1 MTVSVSLPYHKSALE
16 LSVPRKNLRG
26 LLVPAKMPPLDLSEE
41 EMVLGALENPIGSPK
56 LRHLTEGKAR
66 VTLITSDH
74 TRAVPSHITLPLL
87 LREIRRG
94 NPEAEITILI
104 ATGLHR
110 ETTREEI
117 ASRFGREI
125 AETERIVVHNV
136 ERTHEM
142 VPIGQL
148 PSGCPCS
155 INRLAVEAD
164 LLVCEGFIEPHF
176 FAGFSGGRKSIL
188 PGISS
193 RETVNAN
200 HSARAIAHPLAK
212 TGILE
217 GNPIHEDMIYAAR
230 AAGVDF
236 ILNVLQ
242 DEEKKIIHAVAGDV
256 EKAHKEGCRKV
267 WELCGTP
274 PVMADIVVTSNGG
287 YPLDQNLYQAPK
299 SIATAKECAN
309 PGGIIVAVAA
319 CAEGM
324 GGENFERLMLMES
337 PRKMMDYLLSLSDE
351 ETISEQW
358 CNQIFAKIMLEHQVI
373 LVSELD
379 PEVLRKMGFL
389 PAKTPRE
396 ALDLA
401 FQIKGANASVTVI
414 PDGVAVIVGDS
425 QNS

>member
-1 MTVSVSLPYHKSALE
+1 MTVSVSFPYHKSSLE
-16 LSVPRKNLRG
+16 LEVPRKNLKA
-26 LLVPAKMPPLDLSEE
+26 LLVPKKMPPRRQAEE
-41 EMVLGALENPIGSPK
+41 QMVLDALENPMGSPK
-56 LRHLTEGKAR
+56 LRYLAVGKDK

-74 TRAVPSHITLPLL
+74 TRAVPSHITLPIL
-87 LREIRRG
+87 LREIRAG
-94 NPEAEITILI
+94 NPDATITILV

-110 ETTREEI
+110 ETTPEEI
-117 ASRFGREI
+117 LQRFGKEV
-125 AETERIVVHNV
+125 AEKERIVVHNV

-212 TGILE
+212 TGVLS
-217 GNPIHEDMIYAAR
+217 GNPIHEDMVYAAR

-256 EKAHKEGCRKV
+256 EKAHLEGCRKV

-274 PVMADIVVTSNGG
+274 PVMGDIVITSNGG

-299 SIATAKECAN
+299 SIATARECAN
-309 PGGIIVAVAA
+309 PGGVIIAVAA

-324 GGENFERLMLMES
+324 GGENFERLMLMGS

-358 CNQIFAKIMLEHQVI
+358 CNQIFAKIMLDHQII

-379 PEVLRKMGFL
+379 PEILRKMGFL

-401 FQIKGANASVTVI
+401 FQIKGADASVTVI

-425 QNS
+425 QI

>member
-1 MTVSVSLPYHKSALE
+1 MTVSVSFPYHKSSLE
-16 LSVPRKNLRG
+16 LEVPRKNLKA
-26 LLVPAKMPPLDLSEE
+26 LLVPKKMPPRRQTEE
-41 EMVLGALENPIGSPK
+41 QMVLDALENPLGTPK
-56 LRHLTEGKAR
+56 LRHLAADKTKI
-66 VTLITSDH
+66 TLITSDH
-74 TRAVPSHITLPLL
+74 TRAVPSHITLPIL
-87 LREIRRG
+87 LREIRAG
-94 NPEAEITILI
+94 NPDATITILI

-117 ASRFGREI
+117 LQRFGREI
-125 AETERIVVHNV
+125 AEKERIVVHNV

-212 TGILE
+212 TGVLS
-217 GNPIHEDMIYAAR
+217 GNPIHEDMVYAAR
-230 AAGVDF
+230 EAGVDF

-256 EKAHKEGCRKV
+256 EKAHLEGCRKV

-274 PVMADIVVTSNGG
+274 PATADIVMTSNGG

-299 SIATAKECAN
+299 SIATARECAN
-309 PGGIIVAVAA
+309 PGGIIIAVAA

-324 GGENFERLMLMES
+324 GGENFERLMLMGS

-358 CNQIFAKIMLEHQVI
+358 CNQIFAKIMLDHQII

-379 PEVLRKMGFL
+379 PEILRKMGFL

-401 FQIKGANASVTVI
+401 FQIKGTDASVTVI

-425 QNS
+425 RI